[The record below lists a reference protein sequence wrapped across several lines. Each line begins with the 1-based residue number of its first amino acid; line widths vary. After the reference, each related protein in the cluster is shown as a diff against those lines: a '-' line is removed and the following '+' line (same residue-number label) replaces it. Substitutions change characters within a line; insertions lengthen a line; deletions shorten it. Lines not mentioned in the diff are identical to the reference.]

1 LDLEGDKMSDHNT
14 VNGRRLE
21 IENSLEKISEEVF
34 QRFNEVCRLTH
45 FHILAFNEVRLQICM
60 IFKTEKT
67 KVSGTVLLYFGAALG
82 AESAF

>member
-1 LDLEGDKMSDHNT
+1 MCDNDTALA
-14 VNGRRLE
+14 RRLE
-21 IENSLEKISEEVF
+21 IESSLDKISEDVF